1 MADFA
6 NTAPLLLEAIF
17 ARACAAPVRG
27 PLALYTQ
34 QSNAIPPTVVA
45 KTLLLFGGAG
55 VRAVEE
61 EDVETVMVVSTNSIG
76 WWFSSSTSLFILSL
90 RCHWF
95 GRSMLLLLGRHVRTR
110 NGRTQDTR
118 NPFFIS
124 NGGFSDLKTMIGGK
138 YSNRVKV
145 FKNRKL

>member
-76 WWFSSSTSLFILSL
+76 WLFSSSSLFILSL

-124 NGGFSDLKTMIGGK
+124 NWGIFKSKLLGGNIQIG
-138 YSNRVKV
+138 
-145 FKNRKL
+145 